1 MAKIKIVT
9 DSTSDLPKNII
20 NELNIEVLPLVLFA
34 DGVEYRDGLDIT
46 PEEFYKIM
54 ESSESIPTSSCVPPV
69 LYTEVYEKAYN
80 EGYTDLIL
88 TSINSKGSS
97 TYQGAVMARDMFYED
112 NPEAE
117 GKFNIYNI
125 DSKTYSMAYGWG
137 VAKM

>member
-20 NELNIEVLPLVLFA
+20 DELNIEVVPLALFA

-54 ESSESIPTSSCVPPV
+54 ESSDSIPTSSCVPPA
-69 LYTEVYEKAYN
+69 LYTEVYEKAYS

-97 TYQGAVMARDMFYED
+97 TYQGAVMTRDMF
-112 NPEAE
+112 
-117 GKFNIYNI
+117 FSNINI
-125 DSKTYSMAYGWG
+125 SQNRLVNKNVKTTIVS
-137 VAKM
+137 VF